1 MGKNTPQKLWNGI
14 EPSTENVH
22 SFGFATFSYGSSQ
35 NKKRR
40 PLLYFI
46 DPITPKNVGKLTSE
60 TTFGHSTVFFR
71 PSLRTKRANPL
82 IARFGKFGFP
92 KQHILKLSEHF
103 SYQLALFF
111 WEVVKDCCGLQ

>member
-46 DPITPKNVGKLTSE
+46 DPITPEMWENSPQKPLLATLQCF
-60 TTFGHSTVFFR
+60 FGHRYVQNAQI
-71 PSLRTKRANPL
+71 P
-82 IARFGKFGFP
+82 
-92 KQHILKLSEHF
+92 
-103 SYQLALFF
+103 
-111 WEVVKDCCGLQ
+111 